1 MIRSLGLDPLT
12 PKQRDQ
18 LRGALDAAQYA
29 LEDDELLALATHP
42 VKVGTLTLLNH
53 VPVLLHWHPASA
65 DGITDRLRLL
75 RAIGTPTVLLI
86 GADAARQWGIHQ

>member
-1 MIRSLGLDPLT
+1 
-12 PKQRDQ
+12 
-18 LRGALDAAQYA
+18 
-29 LEDDELLALATHP
+29 
-42 VKVGTLTLLNH
+42 
-53 VPVLLHWHPASA
+53 VLLHWHPASA